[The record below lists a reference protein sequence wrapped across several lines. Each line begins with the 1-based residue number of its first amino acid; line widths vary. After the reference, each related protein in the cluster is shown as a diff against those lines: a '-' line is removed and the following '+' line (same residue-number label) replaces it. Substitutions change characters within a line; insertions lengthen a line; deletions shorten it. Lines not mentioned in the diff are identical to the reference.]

1 MKLDIFI
8 LFFFYF
14 ASILSTL
21 GYGLYFQKI
30 INIPYDRK
38 CLGYSGLIGVF
49 FLTIYSYFSNFFY
62 AHGIY
67 HNLIILFIGLFLF
80 CFCYV
85 KKLCSNPEIKLL
97 IILFSLLFISFL
109 TSKTHDDFPYYHFPY
124 TYYLTQN
131 SSLIGIGSFNHG
143 FRTPSSLFYFNSLFY
158 LPIIK
163 YYLFHIGSAIIFGSA
178 IFILLSNIK
187 ERIKKK
193 KINYIYFFDLFS
205 LIFILVFFY
214 RLSEH
219 GTDRSAQILIFLIL
233 NEILRI
239 SISKKI
245 TVHEISILSI
255 LFSITISLKAF
266 YFLYGLLLLPLLFI
280 ILKKNNFRDFLKKIL
295 FNKAFYFSIL
305 LILFVLINNFFNT
318 GCLIYPISNSCF
330 TSFDW
335 SIPQKEIEMM
345 ALHYENWSKAGM
357 TPNFKVEDPSSYV
370 KGLNWINGWFNRYFL
385 YKVSDFLLG
394 LLVLI
399 LVFGFSFYSKKKKK
413 IYFEKNILLIYLT
426 IIILLLEW
434 FINHPTLR
442 YGGFSLI
449 AILFFIPSSINF
461 VSYMQRLKQI
471 KKRTFII
478 ILIGFTIFTLRNVD
492 RIIQENKKYNY
503 NVFTNPYFKV
513 DNTNFFRIETM
524 INNLIN
530 NYNFCINYEKECKN
544 KDQFIVKKKL
554 NKYIFIRNK

>member
-1 MKLDIFI
+1 
-8 LFFFYF
+8 
-14 ASILSTL
+14 
-21 GYGLYFQKI
+21 
-30 INIPYDRK
+30 
-38 CLGYSGLIGVF
+38 
-49 FLTIYSYFSNFFY
+49 
-62 AHGIY
+62 
-67 HNLIILFIGLFLF
+67 
-80 CFCYV
+80 
-85 KKLCSNPEIKLL
+85 
-97 IILFSLLFISFL
+97 
-109 TSKTHDDFPYYHFPY
+109 
-124 TYYLTQN
+124 
-131 SSLIGIGSFNHG
+131 
-143 FRTPSSLFYFNSLFY
+143 
-158 LPIIK
+158 
-163 YYLFHIGSAIIFGSA
+163 
-178 IFILLSNIK
+178 
-187 ERIKKK
+187 
-193 KINYIYFFDLFS
+193 
-205 LIFILVFFY
+205 
-214 RLSEH
+214 
-219 GTDRSAQILIFLIL
+219 
-233 NEILRI
+233 
-239 SISKKI
+239 
-245 TVHEISILSI
+245 
-255 LFSITISLKAF
+255 
-266 YFLYGLLLLPLLFI
+266 
-280 ILKKNNFRDFLKKIL
+280 
-295 FNKAFYFSIL
+295 
-305 LILFVLINNFFNT
+305 
-318 GCLIYPISNSCF
+318 
-330 TSFDW
+330 
-335 SIPQKEIEMM
+335 
-345 ALHYENWSKAGM
+345 M